1 MADLSVKV
9 SVIVAVHNGGDKIKK
24 SLDCL
29 KGQSLKDIEVI
40 MVDAL
45 SDDGTAEIMKS
56 YISDSRFLFYSF
68 DGESISESRNFALSK
83 AKGTYVAFCDS
94 NVIFTKNLLKEMYE
108 TARERDADLCVSP
121 MASTD
126 IYGKHE
132 FTSANTLSRER
143 ITDRFDINLIWNP
156 AVTNK
161 LFRRERI
168 ISSSARFSPYGKA
181 REAAFSVPFAL
192 DSNII
197 VSCSKSSAIYINPVS
212 NEGVS
217 AFPIEQ
223 YLDAYEYIISQ
234 AEGAFDRETE
244 KTKSDFDKKELKKQ
258 KICYIDQIYHKE
270 ITVLLYSYYRHFWSL
285 DNEKIKS
292 YADIIMSLYSRLSK
306 SGKSQLRKKNK
317 DIFYGEEL
325 LTCRKEMAERPKVT
339 LCISSLSEG
348 RESIEEELAVL
359 VESVYN
365 QTMPSFELF
374 ADEALYDIFPEKY
387 RNAENLT
394 FLKADSPA
402 EFRDVCLEMC
412 HTDYIM
418 FQECGVRLNPKI
430 LMRHYTLL
438 EGRDKYGFSASP
450 ITRFDGANTEKYI
463 FSDLFFKSQ
472 TEKSRIQ
479 PADKTF
485 LLDLFFCNKLFSAAH
500 LKGIH
505 FSFSDNPAHD
515 MYKLYKHSRFK
526 KLFHRGA
533 YLNVREEEA
542 IAYLRKQER
551 FLDESKRK
559 IYRNYRLNYFKSVR
573 LKNVREK
580 IKDKISLSVK
590 YIYTLVDYVFTLIF
604 SSMKVQPRVFF
615 YTGRTTGEPDENLG
629 QLYRSCKEKKVL
641 FAKVK
646 PHGFRDLIRKRYYLF
661 TSKVIVTDDYIYH
674 LRKHKLKD
682 EQRLIQIWYTGGAF
696 KKMGIDG
703 PSILSDFDEYKTH
716 SQYSDFCVS
725 SEYVRQYYCHAFGLE
740 EDVVKAVGTP
750 RSDLIVNRDNIN
762 SNREEICSKH
772 PLLKNKKVYLYC
784 PTVRIKED
792 VIVPFEPKIDW
803 AELNDELGDD
813 EVFIICRH
821 PAMREEYIRG
831 RFYSRVKDY
840 TFESTSELLAIADVI
855 ITDYS
860 SVVFDASL
868 MDKPTVFYC
877 PDLEEYKDDIY
888 LDYDKELPGEKITRA
903 EDILAAARRADEA
916 SSAEVRA
923 VFNEKQ
929 MGACDGKSTERILS
943 MIKNYLK

>member
-1 MADLSVKV
+1 MNIKV
-9 SVIVAVHNGGDKIKK
+9 SVIVAVHNGGEKIKK
-24 SLDCL
+24 SLECL
-29 KGQSLKDIEVI
+29 KSQSLKETEII

-45 SDDGTAEIMKS
+45 SDDSTAEIMKS
-56 YISDSRFLFYSF
+56 YIQDSRFSFYSF
-68 DGESISESRNFALSK
+68 DGESVSESRNFALSK
-83 AKGTYVAFCDS
+83 ARGKYVAFCDS
-94 NVIFTKNLLKEMYE
+94 NVIFTKNFLREMYE
-108 TARERDADLCVSP
+108 TAREKDADLCVSP
-121 MASTD
+121 MASSD

-132 FTSANTLSRER
+132 FTSANILSKEKV
-143 ITDRFDINLIWNP
+143 TDKFDINLIWNP

-161 LFRRERI
+161 LFKREKLV
-168 ISSSARFSPYGKA
+168 SSSARFSPYGKA
-181 REAAFSVPFAL
+181 REAAFSIPFAL
-192 DSNII
+192 CSNII
-197 VSCSKSSAIYINPVS
+197 VSCSKSSVIYINPVN

-217 AFPIEQ
+217 VFPIEQ

-234 AEGAFDRETE
+234 AEAAFDREIE
-244 KTKSDFDKKELKKQ
+244 NAVSDFDKKELRKQ

-285 DNEKIKS
+285 DDEKIKS
-292 YADIIMSLYSRLSK
+292 YADIIMSLYVKLSK

-317 DIFYGEEL
+317 DIFYGESL
-325 LTCRKEMAERPKVT
+325 LTSKREMAKMPKVT
-339 LCISSLSEG
+339 LCISALSEG
-348 RESIEEELAVL
+348 RESTKEELAVL

-374 ADEALYDIFPEKY
+374 ADESLYGVFPDKY
-387 RNAENLT
+387 KNMENIT
-394 FLKADSPA
+394 FIKGDTP
-402 EFRDVCLEMC
+402 EDFKDMCLDMC
-412 HTDYIM
+412 HTDYIT

-438 EGRDKYGFSASP
+438 EGRDKYGFSTSP
-450 ITRFDGANTEKYI
+450 ITLFDGVNTEKYV

-472 TEKSRIQ
+472 TEKNRVQ
-479 PADKTF
+479 AEDKTF
-485 LLDLFFCNKLFSAAH
+485 LLDLFFCNKLFSVAH

-505 FSFSDNPAHD
+505 FSFSDKPSYD

-533 YLNVREEEA
+533 YLNVKEEEA
-542 IAYLRKQER
+542 LSYLRKEER
-551 FLDESKRK
+551 LLDERKRK
-559 IYRNYRLNYFKSVR
+559 IYKTYRFNYLTGVQLKNIKEKAKNRFSSTLKCFYRLLDF
-573 LKNVREK
+573 
-580 IKDKISLSVK
+580 
-590 YIYTLVDYVFTLIF
+590 VFTFIF
-604 SSMKVQPRVFF
+604 SSMKVRQRVFF
-615 YTGRTTGEPDENLG
+615 YTGRTTGEPDENLN
-629 QLYRSCKEKKVL
+629 QLFRNCKEKKVL
-641 FAKVK
+641 FAKEK

-674 LRKHKLKD
+674 LRKYKLKP
-682 EQRLIQIWYTGGAF
+682 EQKLIQIWYTGGAF

-725 SEYVRQYYCHAFGLE
+725 SEYVRQYYCHAFGLDE
-740 EDVVKAVGTP
+740 EIVKAVGTP
-750 RSDLIVNRDNIN
+750 RSDLIVNKKNIA
-762 SNREEICSKH
+762 SNKAEICSKH

-792 VIVPFEPKIDW
+792 VIISFDPKIDW
-803 AELNDELGDD
+803 TKLDDELEDD

-821 PAMREEYIRG
+821 PSMKEEYIKG

-840 TFESTSELLAIADVI
+840 TFESTSELLAVADVI

-877 PDLEEYKDDIY
+877 PDLEEHRDDTY
-888 LDYDKELPGEKITRA
+888 LDYDKDLPGEKILKA
-903 EDILAAARRADEA
+903 EEILPSVRRAKA
-916 SSAEVRA
+916 VSSAEARA
-923 VFNEKQ
+923 IFNERQ

>member
-9 SVIVAVHNGGDKIKK
+9 SVIVAVRNGGDKIKN
-24 SLDCL
+24 SLDSI
-29 KGQSLKDIEVI
+29 KAQSLKDIEVI

-56 YISDSRFLFYSF
+56 YTADSRFLFYSF

-83 AKGTYVAFCDS
+83 AVGTYVAFCDS
-94 NVIFTKNLLKEMYE
+94 NVIFTKNLLKEMYD
-108 TARERDADLCVSP
+108 TAREKDADLCVSP

-168 ISSSARFSPYGKA
+168 ISSSACFSPYGKA
-181 REAAFSVPFAL
+181 REAAFSIPFAL
-192 DSNII
+192 NSNII
-197 VSCSKSSAIYINPVS
+197 VSCSKSSAVYINPVR

-217 AFPIEQ
+217 VFPIEQ
-223 YLDAYEYIISQ
+223 YLDAYSYIISQ
-234 AEGAFDRETE
+234 AEAAFDRETE
-244 KTKSDFDKKELKKQ
+244 RAKSEFDKKELKKQ
-258 KICYIDQIYHKE
+258 RICYIDQIYHKA

-285 DNEKIKS
+285 DDERIKS
-292 YADIIMSLYSRLSK
+292 YADIIMSLYAHLSK

-325 LTCRKEMAERPKVT
+325 LTSKKEMADRPKVT
-339 LCISSLSEG
+339 LCISALSEDKENA
-348 RESIEEELAVL
+348 RESLAVL

-365 QTMPSFELF
+365 QSMPSFELYV
-374 ADEALYDIFPEKY
+374 DEALYGIFPEKY
-387 RNAENLT
+387 KNAENLT
-394 FLKADSPA
+394 FLKADTPA
-402 EFRDVCLEMC
+402 EFRDLCLDVCR
-412 HTDYIM
+412 TDYIM

-472 TEKSRIQ
+472 TDKNRIQ
-479 PADKTF
+479 AEDKTF
-485 LLDLFFCNKLFSAAH
+485 LLDLFFCNKLFSTAH

-533 YLNVREEEA
+533 YLEVKEEEA
-542 IAYLRKQER
+542 VAYLRKQEKL
-551 FLDESKRK
+551 LDERKRK
-559 IYRNYRLNYFKSVR
+559 IYRSYRFNYFKSVQ
-573 LKNVREK
+573 LKSVREK
-580 IKDKISLSVK
+580 IKDKAARSAK
-590 YIYTLVDYVFTLIF
+590 YIYILTDCIFTFIF
-604 SSMKVQPRVFF
+604 SSMKIQPRVFF

-629 QLYRSCKEKKVL
+629 QLYRSCTEKKVL
-641 FAKVK
+641 FAKAK
-646 PHGFRDLIRKRYYLF
+646 PHGFRDLVRKRYYLF

-703 PSILSDFDEYKTH
+703 PSILSDLDEYKTH

-740 EDVVKAVGTP
+740 ESVVKAVGTP
-750 RSDLIVNRDNIN
+750 RSDLIVNRDNLA
-762 SNREEICSKH
+762 SNRAEICSKH
-772 PLLKNKKVYLYC
+772 PLLKNKRVYLYC

-792 VIVPFEPKIDW
+792 VIIPFDPKIDW
-803 AELNDELGDD
+803 AELDAALADD

-821 PAMREEYIRG
+821 PAMKEEYIRG
-831 RFYSRVKDY
+831 KFYSRVKDY
-840 TFESTSELLAIADVI
+840 TFESTSELLAVADVI
-855 ITDYS
+855 ISDYS

-877 PDLEEYKDDIY
+877 PDLEEYKDDTY
-888 LDYDKELPGEKITRA
+888 LDYDRDLPGEKITAA
-903 EDILAAARRADEA
+903 EDILPAVRRADEA